1 MGSEV
6 LVRTISAVVLGVAVL
21 LITWLGGI
29 AFKIL
34 TVLIMG
40 LLFHEWFRIVQTR
53 ALSRPVWIAGALTIA
68 AVSVALLVN
77 WTVLAWVLTLAGA
90 LVTGLLRQLE
100 GHDLWPSLGLLYAGF
115 FGAAFIALRDGGDF
129 GFAMMIVLFAIIWS
143 TDILAFFGGRAIGG
157 PKLAPA
163 ISPKKT
169 WSGFLCG
176 LLGGTVG
183 GTIAA
188 ALFGATS
195 ILWIAFLAVVLSLA
209 GQLGDLFESAF
220 KRRYGVKDSGNIIP
234 GHGGVMD
241 RVDSLIFASFSA
253 YLIGLAVSGATQVP
267 DDGNSI
273 AFRLLGP

>member
-6 LVRTISAVVLGVAVL
+6 LVRTISAVILGVAVL
-21 LITWLGGI
+21 FITWLGGI
-29 AFKIL
+29 AFKFL
-34 TVLIMG
+34 TILIMA
-40 LLFHEWFRIVQTR
+40 LLFHEWFRIVHTR
-53 ALSRPVWIAGALTIA
+53 ALSRPVWIAGALTM
-68 AVSVALLVN
+68 AVVSAALLLG
-77 WTVLAWVLTLAGA
+77 WTVVAWPLTIAGA
-90 LVTGLLRQLE
+90 AVTGLLRRLE
-100 GHDLWPSLGLLYAGF
+100 GQDLWPSLGLIYAGF
-115 FGAAFIALRDGGDF
+115 FGASFIELRNGGEF
-129 GFAMMIVLFAIIWS
+129 GFAMMIVLFATIWC
-143 TDILAFFGGRAIGG
+143 TDILAFFGGRAVGG
-157 PKLAPA
+157 PRLAPA

-169 WSGFLCG
+169 WSGFLFG
-176 LLGGTVG
+176 LLGGAVG
-183 GTIAA
+183 GAIAA
-188 ALFGATS
+188 VLFGATS

>member
-68 AVSVALLVN
+68 AVSVALLVGWN
-77 WTVLAWVLTLAGA
+77 VLAWLLTLAGA

-100 GHDLWPSLGLLYAGF
+100 GQDLWPSLGLVYAGF
-115 FGAAFIALRDGGDF
+115 FGAAFIALRDGDDF
-129 GFAMMIVLFAIIWS
+129 GFALMIVLFATIWS

-157 PKLAPA
+157 PRLAPA